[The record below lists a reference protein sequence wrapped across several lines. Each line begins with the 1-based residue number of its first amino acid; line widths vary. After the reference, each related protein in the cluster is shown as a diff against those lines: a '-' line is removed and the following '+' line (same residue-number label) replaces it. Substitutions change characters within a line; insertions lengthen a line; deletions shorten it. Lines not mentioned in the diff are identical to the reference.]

1 MGKTIPVFFL
11 PAARHGSDSDT
22 RKWTKTVG

>member
-11 PAARHGSDSDT
+11 PAARHGADAGT
-22 RKWTKTVG
+22 WKWAKTVG

>member
-11 PAARHGSDSDT
+11 PAARRGSDAT
-22 RKWTKTVG
+22 AWKWDKAVG

>member
-11 PAARHGSDSDT
+11 PAARPGSDSAT
-22 RKWTKTVG
+22 LKWTKTVS

>member
-11 PAARHGSDSDT
+11 PAARHGADANA

>member
-11 PAARHGSDSDT
+11 PAARRGSDAT
-22 RKWTKTVG
+22 TWKWAKAVG